1 MITNI
6 PPRFIVIDDKKEH
19 FEPIVEAFKEMGTS
33 CNGVQYDEENRTH
46 LNPVWLSLV
55 RGLIFE
61 MAEEFDE
68 LLDDEIT
75 TVTLTYTDDLIVPEI
90 ADREGIHILERAGN
104 QLVLEYSC
112 SVKEVKDYLSSY
124 GLPRH
129 PERIS
134 FEFSIHE
141 DSENDN
147 L

>member
-1 MITNI
+1 MC
-6 PPRFIVIDDKKEH
+6 RIVWK
-19 FEPIVEAFKEMGTS
+19 
-33 CNGVQYDEENRTH
+33 
-46 LNPVWLSLV
+46 SLGK
-55 RGLIFE
+55 GLIFE

-68 LLDDEIT
+68 LPDDEIT

-90 ADREGIHILERAGN
+90 ADSEGIHILERAGN

-124 GLPRH
+124 GLPRL

-134 FEFSIHE
+134 FEFSIYE